1 MGAVKIKVTEN
12 DEIKKMLGL
21 ICAQNDYI
29 IKKMDEISALSGGGG
44 AIKDIKKSVD
54 MNSEIHTYFKQ
65 KELTYKQY
73 YVLKYHLNNPYVSDT
88 HLSIETGVSYSSI
101 SQWKNKSELF
111 RELYDK
117 IKSSK

>member
-1 MGAVKIKVTEN
+1 MGAVKIKTTDA
-12 DEIKKMLGL
+12 DEMKKILNL

-29 IKKMDEISALSGGGG
+29 IKKIDEISASNVDMES
-44 AIKDIKKSVD
+44 INDIKSSMD
-54 MNSEIHTYFKQ
+54 IGTEIHDYFKR

-73 YVLKYHLNNPYVSDT
+73 YVLKYHLNNPYISDT

-111 RELYDK
+111 RGLYDK
-117 IKSSK
+117 IKSLK